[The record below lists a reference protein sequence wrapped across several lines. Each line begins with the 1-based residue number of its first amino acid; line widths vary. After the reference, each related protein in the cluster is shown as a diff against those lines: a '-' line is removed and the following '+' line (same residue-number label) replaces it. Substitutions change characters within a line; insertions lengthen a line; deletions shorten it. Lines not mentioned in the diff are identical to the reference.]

1 MLWANIGILILVAVL
16 AGIYF
21 LPYRRLKGKIFK
33 KLLPDIK
40 GITAMEYKTSAYS
53 LQLEKRKGIWYVID
67 SDWEAD
73 RTKVT
78 KLLNRLSDLN
88 VDERISGAIDAPE
101 FSIGSNGYLILD
113 YGGKRITIAIGNR
126 VENDEDYIYITK
138 SGDPDILVVHSG
150 ALSLLPKD
158 AGAFSDTLL
167 FQAYYPQI
175 KSLEANLGMDYI
187 SLFRTESGWMLDG
200 NNIVKEEKAQS
211 LIEEFEDKF
220 HKAINDDLN
229 MPIAMSVV
237 WDVIRY
243 NKKSKDLAK
252 LLLKFD
258 EVLGLKIDEK
268 VQNSLE
274 IPEEVTKLIEERK
287 VARENKDWKL
297 SDELRDRIKEKGYII
312 KDSKEGMQIEK
323 A

>member
-113 YGGKRITIAIGNR
+113 YAGKITTIAIGNR
-126 VENDEDYIYITK
+126 VEHDEDYVYITK
-138 SGDPDILVVHSG
+138 TGDPDILVVHSG

-158 AGAFSDTLL
+158 AAGFSDTII
-167 FQAYYPQI
+167 FEAYYPQI
-175 KSLEANLGMDYI
+175 KSMEASLGNDYFT
-187 SLFRTESGWMLDG
+187 LHRTDNGWMMDG
-200 NNIVKEEKAQS
+200 KTLIKEEKAQHFIETLLAAEALGFVEDDSIKLPQRPTATITMKVNRRGVTRYFFAIPS
-211 LIEEFEDKF
+211 LQDKF
-220 HKAINDDLN
+220 L
-229 MPIAMSVV
+229 MPLKGRILYVEKDVV
-237 WDVIRY
+237 
-243 NKKSKDLAK
+243 K
-252 LLLKFD
+252 
-258 EVLGLKIDEK
+258 
-268 VQNSLE
+268 
-274 IPEEVTKLIEERK
+274 
-287 VARENKDWKL
+287 
-297 SDELRDRIKEKGYII
+297 
-312 KDSKEGMQIEK
+312 QIF
-323 A
+323 AFTGR

>member
-1 MLWANIGILILVAVL
+1 MLWANIGILVLVAVL

-88 VDERISGAIDAPE
+88 VDERISASIDAPE

-187 SLFRTESGWMLDG
+187 SLFRTENGWMLDG

-211 LIEEFEDKF
+211 LIEELLAAEADGFVEDENIKIPQRPTATITLKVNRRGITRYF
-220 HKAINDDLN
+220 FTIPTLHNQFL
-229 MPIAMSVV
+229 MP
-237 WDVIRY
+237 
-243 NKKSKDLAK
+243 
-252 LLLKFD
+252 LKGRILYVD
-258 EVLGLKIDEK
+258 K
-268 VQNSLE
+268 E
-274 IPEEVTKLIEERK
+274 IVK
-287 VARENKDWKL
+287 
-297 SDELRDRIKEKGYII
+297 RIFSFTGK
-312 KDSKEGMQIEK
+312 
-323 A
+323 

>member
-1 MLWANIGILILVAVL
+1 MLWANIGILVLVAVL

-40 GITAMEYKTSAYS
+40 GITAMEYRTSAYS

-211 LIEEFEDKF
+211 LIEELLAAEADGFVEDENIKIPQRPTATITLKVNRRGITRYF
-220 HKAINDDLN
+220 FTIPTLHNQFL
-229 MPIAMSVV
+229 MP
-237 WDVIRY
+237 
-243 NKKSKDLAK
+243 
-252 LLLKFD
+252 LKGRILYVD
-258 EVLGLKIDEK
+258 K
-268 VQNSLE
+268 E
-274 IPEEVTKLIEERK
+274 IVKRLFSFTGK
-287 VARENKDWKL
+287 
-297 SDELRDRIKEKGYII
+297 
-312 KDSKEGMQIEK
+312 
-323 A
+323 